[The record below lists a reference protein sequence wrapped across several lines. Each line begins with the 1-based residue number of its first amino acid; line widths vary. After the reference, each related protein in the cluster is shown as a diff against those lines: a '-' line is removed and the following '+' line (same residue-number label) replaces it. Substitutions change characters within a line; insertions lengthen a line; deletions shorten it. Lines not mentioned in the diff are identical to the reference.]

1 MSDPTTVITHSLEQ
15 LDRLPEVIGHI
26 PGEVGDYL
34 EWLLFEFPDH
44 ETARELRRLMREA
57 LG

>member
-1 MSDPTTVITHSLEQ
+1 MSDVEIINNSMEL
-15 LDRLPEVIGHI
+15 LDRWPEVIGHI

-34 EWLLFEFPDH
+34 EWLLFEFPQH
-44 ETARELRRLMREA
+44 ETARELRRLMRET